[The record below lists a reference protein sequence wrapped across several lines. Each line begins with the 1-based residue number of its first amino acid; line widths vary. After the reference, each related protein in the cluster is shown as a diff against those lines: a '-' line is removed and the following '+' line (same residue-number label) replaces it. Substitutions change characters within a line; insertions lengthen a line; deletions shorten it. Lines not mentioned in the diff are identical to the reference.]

1 VLSGSSVAVVRHASV
16 PVRSAS
22 EDVQSAQR
30 PPRRAHLDSDG
41 VTVVSAPGT
50 QREILTPSGDP
61 SEVDLDVTRT
71 RLVSLG
77 FLGALLLARCADAAA
92 HQTFGYLPFVAALFV
107 LPFWYVSGVAAHAW
121 IRWRW
126 WLLAGQ
132 AALTYVPFVLFGNGW
147 VAGMSG
153 LLGGLVL
160 LLVPA
165 PRSWLLLGGLLAV
178 EATLWVEVVG
188 VPYRPA
194 VNAGVW
200 VVVAFAD
207 VALGLFGLSRLSQL
221 VRDLGAA
228 QEELAAAAV
237 DQERLAAQE
246 QLRRLIGDRIQQV
259 AQHARAALR
268 WLSTTPEDA
277 RGEIAAAGII
287 ARQAAAE
294 SRRLH
299 AADPSHRGMPYEPSR
314 TTTAPRTARAVLV
327 TVVVLF
333 AVQNLLNVTMP
344 SGEPPAR
351 REHLAAALLV
361 AVVVS
366 LGILALQWRH
376 SGAGTGRSKPRYWP
390 YTLALQAVLTYLQ
403 VLLVGSIGMIFVA
416 FLAASGLLLL
426 SGIWRWIWF
435 GAAVLSVSALFLLL
449 ASGDIPS
456 TRTVVI
462 RSVYT
467 TAISAS
473 FGLMAYGLS
482 RLAGLAVQLAHR
494 REELA
499 AVAAVRERL
508 RLARDTHDLLG
519 LGLSTVALK
528 SDLIAAL
535 IGADD
540 ARAAREIGELL
551 HVCATVRSD
560 TARIAGERPQLSL
573 DTELTLATDVLAS
586 SAIHVHVTGADVT
599 APQAVDNV
607 LAIVLREATT
617 NILRHSQARQCAITV
632 ESEDG
637 LVRLRVSNDGAS
649 STSGTGH
656 GLENL
661 RTRVTGCGG
670 ALTTRR
676 AGGTF
681 VMTAELPVAQG

>member
-1 VLSGSSVAVVRHASV
+1 MTIVSS
-16 PVRSAS
+16 P
-22 EDVQSAQR
+22 
-30 PPRRAHLDSDG
+30 G
-41 VTVVSAPGT
+41 VDA
-50 QREILTPSGDP
+50 
-61 SEVDLDVTRT
+61 DVTRT
-71 RLVSLG
+71 RLISLG
-77 FLGALLLARCADAAA
+77 FLATLLLARCADAAV
-92 HQTFGYLPFVAALFV
+92 HQTYAYLPFVAALFV
-107 LPFWYVSGVAAHAW
+107 LPVWYVSGVAAHAW
-121 IRWRW
+121 TRWRW

-132 AALTYVPFVLFGNGW
+132 ALLTYVPFVLFGDGW

-165 PRSWLLLGGLLAV
+165 PRSWLLLGALLAL
-178 EATLWVEVVG
+178 EATLWVQVVG

-194 VNAGVW
+194 INAGVW
-200 VVVAFAD
+200 VLVAFAD
-207 VALGLFGLSRLSQL
+207 VALGLFGLSRLSQS

-237 DQERLAAQE
+237 DRERLATQE

-277 RGEIAAAGII
+277 RGEIAAAGVI

-299 AADPSHRGMPYEPSR
+299 ANDPINSDLSYESSR
-314 TTTAPRTARAVLV
+314 PMTAPRTARAVLV
-327 TVVVLF
+327 TVVALF
-333 AVQNLLNVTMP
+333 ATQNLLNVTMP
-344 SGEPPAR
+344 SGEPPAPR
-351 REHLAAALLV
+351 QHLATAVLV

-366 LGILALQWRH
+366 LGILALQWYH
-376 SGAGTGRSKPRYWP
+376 AGAGSGRGKPRHWP
-390 YTLALQAVLTYLQ
+390 YTLALLAVMTYAQ
-403 VLLVGSIGMIFVA
+403 VPVVGYFGMIFVA

-426 SGIWRWIWF
+426 PGVWRWWWF
-435 GAAVLSVSALFLLL
+435 GAAVVSVPALYAHY
-449 ASGDIPS
+449 ASGEVF
-456 TRTVVI
+456 RA
-462 RSVYT
+462 VYT
-467 TAISAS
+467 GAISAS

-494 REELA
+494 REDLA

-535 IGADD
+535 IGRDD
-540 ARAAREIGELL
+540 ARAARELGELL

-573 DTELTLATDVLAS
+573 DTELALATDLLTS
-586 SAIHVHVTGADVT
+586 SEIHVNVTGAGHAVP
-599 APQAVDNV
+599 AAVDNV

-632 ESEDG
+632 ESGDG
-637 LVRLRVSNDGAS
+637 LVRLRVSNDGAAPVP
-649 STSGTGH
+649 GTGTGQ
-656 GLENL
+656 GLDNL
-661 RTRVTGCGG
+661 RTRVAGG
-670 ALTTRR
+670 GGVLTSRHT
-676 AGGTF
+676 GGTF
-681 VMTAELPVAQG
+681 VMMVELPFVMTVELPGARGGTPWSV

>member
-1 VLSGSSVAVVRHASV
+1 M
-16 PVRSAS
+16 
-22 EDVQSAQR
+22 
-30 PPRRAHLDSDG
+30 
-41 VTVVSAPGT
+41 SAPGS
-50 QREILTPSGDP
+50 QRETLTPSDDP
-61 SEVDLDVTRT
+61 RGVGPDVTRT

-77 FLGALLLARCADAAA
+77 FLGTLLLARCADAAV
-92 HQTFGYLPFVAALFV
+92 HHTFGYLPFVAALFV
-107 LPFWYVSGVAAHAW
+107 LPVWYVSGVARHAW
-121 IRWRW
+121 TRWRW

-132 AALTYVPFVLFGNGW
+132 ALLTYVPFVLFGNGW
-147 VAGMSG
+147 VAGLSG

-160 LLVPA
+160 VLIPA
-165 PRSWLLLGGLLAV
+165 PRSWLLLGGLLAL

-194 VNAGVW
+194 INAGVW

-228 QEELAAAAV
+228 QEELATAAV
-237 DQERLAAQE
+237 DRERLATQE

-268 WLSTTPEDA
+268 WLSATPEDA
-277 RGEIAAAGII
+277 RGEVAAAGVI

-299 AADPSHRGMPYEPSR
+299 AADPDRGITPYEPSH

-327 TVVVLF
+327 TVVALF
-333 AVQNLLNVTMP
+333 AAQNLLNVTMP
-344 SGEPPAR
+344 SGRPRQHVAT
-351 REHLAAALLV
+351 ALLV

-366 LGILALQWRH
+366 LGIMAVQWYH
-376 SGAGTGRSKPRYWP
+376 SGAGTGRGKPRYWP
-390 YTLALQAVLTYLQ
+390 YTLALLAVLTYLQ
-403 VLLVGSIGMIFVA
+403 VPLVGSLGLIFVA

-426 SGIWRWIWF
+426 PGTWRWIWF
-435 GAAVLSVSALFLLL
+435 GAAVVSVSALFILL
-449 ASGDIPS
+449 ASGESPS
-456 TRTVVI
+456 TPTVAI
-462 RSVYT
+462 RAVYT
-467 TAISAS
+467 AAISAS

-482 RLAGLAVQLAHR
+482 RLAGLAVRLADR
-494 REELA
+494 REDLA

-519 LGLSTVALK
+519 LGLSTLALK
-528 SDLIAAL
+528 SDLIGAL
-535 IGADD
+535 IGPDD

-560 TARIAGERPQLSL
+560 TARIAGERPRLSL
-573 DTELTLATDVLAS
+573 DTELGLATDVLAS
-586 SAIHVHVTGADVT
+586 AAIHVRVTGVDRAV
-599 APQAVDNV
+599 PQAVDNV
-607 LAIVLREATT
+607 LAIVLREAIT

-637 LVRLRVSNDGAS
+637 LVRLRVSNDGAVS
-649 STSGTGH
+649 APLSPNGTGH
-656 GLENL
+656 GLDNL

-670 ALTTRR
+670 VLTTRR
-676 AGGTF
+676 SGGTF
-681 VMTAELPVAQG
+681 VMMVELPAVPG